1 MNLELEESKKKREE
15 MQTEHESVL
24 RDTVKQKQEEMKT
37 AVQKKTIEKQ
47 QVDIKLNMLQRE
59 RDELSKKIKLKEN
72 EILVLKGELE
82 QSKDNAKSRLID
94 A

>member
-1 MNLELEESKKKREE
+1 
-15 MQTEHESVL
+15 
-24 RDTVKQKQEEMKT
+24 
-37 AVQKKTIEKQ
+37 
-47 QVDIKLNMLQRE
+47 MLQRE

>member
-1 MNLELEESKKKREE
+1 
-15 MQTEHESVL
+15 
-24 RDTVKQKQEEMKT
+24 
-37 AVQKKTIEKQ
+37 
-47 QVDIKLNMLQRE
+47 MLQRE

-72 EILVLKGELE
+72 EILELKGELE